1 MSKNIFLTGF
11 PGFIASRL
19 IPELILQRPDSNVF
33 LLVQK
38 KFLENA
44 KKQIQKLEESFS
56 FLKNKLIIIEG
67 DLTFPEVIVNKN
79 QIDSASITEVFNLAA
94 VYDLR
99 VNKELAYEINVKG
112 TEHIVKLSLSFKNL
126 EKFHHI
132 STCYVAGWYR
142 GEFSEDDFDKSQD
155 FKNFYE
161 ETKFLSEKI
170 IRENKDKIPFI
181 IYRPSIVIGDSKT
194 GETNKFDG
202 PYPIIF
208 LINKLPKVS
217 LMTQIGSGVNPANLV
232 PVDYVVKGIA
242 ALSNLNSIY
251 QTYHLCDPE
260 PFSQIKLIE
269 IFGKKL
275 GKKLIPVKVKA
286 SFIRSLMKY
295 RFITKI
301 TGLYPELIDY
311 FDHDLIFK
319 CEKTIKALEKFNI
332 HPPRLIDYID
342 NVINYAIKH
351 QKEISRKG
359 LW

>member
-19 IPELILQRPDSNVF
+19 IPELILQRPESKIF

-38 KFLENA
+38 KFLEIA
-44 KKQIQKLEESFS
+44 KKQIQQLEENFS
-56 FLKNKLIIIEG
+56 FLKNKLIIVEG
-67 DLTFPEVIVNKN
+67 DLTFPEVVVDKS
-79 QIDSASITEVFNLAA
+79 QIDLNSITEVFNLAA

-99 VNKELAYEINVKG
+99 VNKEIAYEINVKG
-112 TEHIVKLSLSFKNL
+112 TEHIVKLAFSMKNL

-142 GEFSEDDFDKSQD
+142 GEFSEDDFDKGQT
-155 FKNFYE
+155 FKNYYE
-161 ETKFLSEKI
+161 KTKFLSEKI

-208 LINKLPKVS
+208 LINKLPKIS
-217 LMTQIGSGVNPANLV
+217 LMTQIGSGVNPANLI

-251 QTYHLCDPE
+251 QTYHLCDLNH
-260 PFSQIKLIE
+260 FLKS
-269 IFGKKL
+269 
-275 GKKLIPVKVKA
+275 
-286 SFIRSLMKY
+286 S
-295 RFITKI
+295 
-301 TGLYPELIDY
+301 
-311 FDHDLIFK
+311 
-319 CEKTIKALEKFNI
+319 
-332 HPPRLIDYID
+332 
-342 NVINYAIKH
+342 
-351 QKEISRKG
+351 
-359 LW
+359 

>member
-19 IPELILQRPDSNVF
+19 IPELILQRPDSKAY

-44 KKQIQKLEESFS
+44 QKQIQKLEENFS
-56 FLKNKLIIIEG
+56 FLKNKLIIVEG
-67 DLTFPEVIVNKN
+67 ELTFPEVVFDKS
-79 QIDSASITEVFNLAA
+79 QININSITEIFNLAA

-99 VNKELAYEINVKG
+99 VDKELAYEINVKG
-112 TEHIVKLSLSFKNL
+112 TKHIVSFSLSLKNL
-126 EKFHHI
+126 EKFHHV

-142 GEFSEDDFDKSQD
+142 GEFSEDDFDKGQS
-155 FKNFYE
+155 FKNYYE

-170 IRENKDKIPFI
+170 IRENKDKIPYI
-181 IYRPSIVIGDSKT
+181 IYRPSIVVGDSKT

-202 PYPIIF
+202 PYPVIF
-208 LINKLPKVS
+208 LINKLPKIS
-217 LMTQIGSGVNPANLV
+217 FMPQIGSGINPTNLI

-242 ALSNLNSIY
+242 ALSNLDSIH

-260 PFSQIKLIE
+260 PHSQIKLIE

-275 GKKLIPVKVKA
+275 GKKLVPVKVKY
-286 SFIRSLMKY
+286 SFTRSLIKNK
-295 RFITKI
+295 FISNI

-311 FDHDLIFK
+311 FDHDLFFK

-332 HPPRLIDYID
+332 HPPKLIDYIEI
-342 NVINYAIKH
+342 VIDYAIKH
-351 QKEISRKG
+351 QDKISRKG